1 MKMISKEAKST
12 ATEAFKTHKTDTGS
26 TGVQIAILTARIN
39 DLSKHMTGN
48 KKDFASRV
56 GLLKLVG
63 QRRRLLN
70 YLSQT
75 DEKQYQKVLT
85 ELNLRK

>member
-1 MKMISKEAKST
+1 MIAKEAKLKAS
-12 ATEAFKTHKTDTGS
+12 EPFKTHKTDTGS

-39 DLSKHMTGN
+39 DLSGHLEGN
-48 KKDFASRV
+48 KKDHASRV

-70 YLSQT
+70 FLSRSDT
-75 DEKQYQKVLT
+75 KQYQKLIAD
-85 ELNLRK
+85 LNLRK

>member
-1 MKMISKEAKST
+1 MISKEVKSS
-12 ATEAFKTHKTDTGS
+12 ATEPFKVHKTDTGS

-39 DLSKHMTGN
+39 DLSKHMTTN
-48 KKDFASRV
+48 KKDFATRV
-56 GLLKLVG
+56 GLLKMVG

-70 YLSQT
+70 YLSKN

>member
-1 MKMISKEAKST
+1 MISKDVKSA
-12 ATEAFKTHKTDTGS
+12 ATEPFKTHKTDTGS

-39 DLSKHMTGN
+39 DLSKHMTTN
-48 KKDFASRV
+48 KKDFATRL
-56 GLLKLVG
+56 GLLKMVG

-70 YLSQT
+70 YLNRN